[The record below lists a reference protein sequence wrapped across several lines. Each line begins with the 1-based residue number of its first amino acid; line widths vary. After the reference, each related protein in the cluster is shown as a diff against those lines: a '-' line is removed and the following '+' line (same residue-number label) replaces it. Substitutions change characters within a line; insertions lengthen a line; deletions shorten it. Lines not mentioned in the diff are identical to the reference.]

1 VAEREAGLQAYLEGL
16 EGLVPP
22 ALRDAAQK
30 AAVRHFFGR
39 RWDSLLQASQPFIIL
54 LPPPL
59 SPPYEPPSELELLG
73 AYRVGVEESHRRQYV
88 DRLLGDGWDSLST
101 LAGASPPKLRSAAP
115 HCSNGSCA
123 SHIREPLRNQRS
135 LWGFSYNQR

>member
-1 VAEREAGLQAYLEGL
+1 MAEREAGLQAYLEGL

-59 SPPYEPPSELELLG
+59 SPIRT
-73 AYRVGVEESHRRQYV
+73 AQRIR
-88 DRLLGDGWDSLST
+88 T
-101 LAGASPPKLRSAAP
+101 IRSVQ
-115 HCSNGSCA
+115 S
-123 SHIREPLRNQRS
+123 
-135 LWGFSYNQR
+135 WG